1 MTLTMKRDFAMPGA
15 RFRRGSVHIVSAD
28 RRARRLARL
37 VIRGLGY
44 GVQSFAGAGEFLGQG
59 VVLQPDCV
67 VLDSALP
74 GNASPEVQRAAQHAA
89 VRIPV
94 VLIGDARTSVAIA
107 VQAMKSGA
115 VDFLCAPV
123 PTADLEA
130 AVASAVA
137 VAGVWRAEDM
147 RRKRANVLAA
157 RLTPRERAVFALVL
171 EGKLNKQIAAELDSQ
186 EATVKVHRSRLMRK
200 LEVRSLAELLALG
213 RELDR
218 DLLHADV
225 RRHVVTLDVGGG
237 RAPIPLPV
245 GSRVPGKRDYRD
257 DAGKAA

>member
-1 MTLTMKRDFAMPGA
+1 MTSTMKRDFAMPGA
-15 RFRRGSVHIVSAD
+15 RARSGSVHVVSAD
-28 RRARRLARL
+28 RRARRLARS

-44 GVQSFAGAGEFLGQG
+44 SVQSFASGSDFLSQG
-59 VVLQPDCV
+59 VALHPDCV
-67 VLDSALP
+67 LLDSGLP
-74 GNASPEVQRAAQHAA
+74 GNAAPGVQWVAQHAA

-115 VDFLCAPV
+115 VDFLCAPM
-123 PTADLEA
+123 PTSDLEA
-130 AVASAVA
+130 AVASAIA
-137 VAGVWRAEDM
+137 VASVWRAEDM
-147 RRKRANVLAA
+147 RRKRASVLAD

-171 EGKLNKQIAAELDSQ
+171 EGKLNKQIAAALDSQ

-213 RELDR
+213 REFDR
-218 DLLHADV
+218 DMLHAEL
-225 RRHVVTLDVGGG
+225 RHRVV
-237 RAPIPLPV
+237 PLEV
-245 GSRVPGKRDYRD
+245 GSGRVPILRGALRSPGRRDYRD